1 VINPRLLAIVFYVF
15 LMVMIAAQLPI
26 NEYTLGMV
34 AVILAV
40 LVAGLGLLLG
50 AHYII
55 PYVKRNWRMG
65 ACTVRNMKYLVC
77 ETGTA
82 GEKVGYVYIKVVPE
96 QPVSD
101 MDKERR
107 EAFLQTVLGLLSGTQ
122 FEAMVAFIVVKD
134 RYGDNIRKRL
144 EELKNRLH
152 FFTFR
157 ETART
162 RDMLERI
169 NRELT
174 LLRQVPVILEGFYVA
189 GVRDYAHDDYTLI
202 QKLEADARA
211 LMSRLSGIGVAAQE
225 IRGEEI
231 WIVMKFMQ
239 FGSVTQVTWL

>member
-1 VINPRLLAIVFYVF
+1 VINPRLLAIVLYVF
-15 LMVMIAAQLPI
+15 LMVMIASQLPI

-34 AVILAV
+34 AAVLAV

-65 ACTVRNMKYLVC
+65 ECHVRNMKYLIC
-77 ETGTA
+77 EAGTA

-101 MDKERR
+101 MEKERR

-122 FEAMVAFIVVKD
+122 FEAAVMFIVVKD

-144 EELKNRLH
+144 EEMKSRLLL
-152 FFTFR
+152 FSFR
-157 ETART
+157 ESART
-162 RDMLERI
+162 RDILEMI
-169 NRELT
+169 NRALA

-189 GVRDYAHDDYTLI
+189 VVRDYDHDEHTLI
-202 QKLEADARA
+202 QKLEADSRA
-211 LMSRLSGIGVAAQE
+211 LMSRLSGMGVSAQE
-225 IRGEEI
+225 IKGEEL
-231 WIVMKFMQ
+231 WVVMRFMQ
-239 FGSVTQVTWL
+239 FGSVAQVTWL